1 MKAILIRENF
11 QDLQV
16 TGSFELFDNNDKKV
30 FSCKNLEL
38 PWLKNKS
45 QKSCIPEGEYKVVNR
60 QSAQYGNHYHVLD
73 VENRTFILIHPGNY
87 NFDIKGCILLGEKLT
102 DINGDSYKDVTNSVK
117 TIKKLLKLAPKG
129 FDLEIK
135 SKPKKNEIL

>member
-1 MKAILIRENF
+1 
-11 QDLQV
+11 
-16 TGSFELFDNNDKKV
+16 
-30 FSCKNLEL
+30 L
-38 PWLKNKS
+38 PWLKIKS
-45 QKSCIPEGEYKVVNR
+45 KSCIPEGEYKVVNR

-87 NFDIKGCILLGEKLT
+87 NFEIKGCILLGEKLT

>member
-60 QSAQYGNHYHVLD
+60 QSAKYGNHYHVLD

-87 NFDIKGCILLGEKLT
+87 HFQIKGCILLGEKLT
-102 DINGDSYKDVTNSVK
+102 DINGDGYKDVTNSVK